1 MKDLITQAVVLLFV
15 ALLVVASKDVKAER
29 DDNLT
34 KLIEQLEWEQE
45 VETFA
50 VSEQEPIEY
59 ELIYEDTLVK
69 EYYFEGETIRIYES
83 NWHFN
88 RI

>member
-34 KLIEQLEWEQE
+34 KLIEQLEREQE

-50 VSEQEPIEY
+50 VSEQEPIKY

-83 NWHFN
+83 P
-88 RI
+88 

>member
-34 KLIEQLEWEQE
+34 KLIKQLEREQE

-59 ELIYEDTLVK
+59 EIIYEDTLVK

-83 NWHFN
+83 P
-88 RI
+88 

>member
-34 KLIEQLEWEQE
+34 KLIEQLEREQE

-83 NWHFN
+83 P
-88 RI
+88 

>member
-1 MKDLITQAVVLLFV
+1 MKDLITQAVVLLFI

-34 KLIEQLEWEQE
+34 KLIEQLEREQE

-50 VSEQEPIEY
+50 VPEQEPIEY
-59 ELIYEDTLVK
+59 EIIYEDTLVK

-83 NWHFN
+83 P
-88 RI
+88 

>member
-29 DDNLT
+29 DGNLT
-34 KLIEQLEWEQE
+34 KLIEQLEREQE

-83 NWHFN
+83 P
-88 RI
+88 

>member
-1 MKDLITQAVVLLFV
+1 MKELMIQAVVLFAI
-15 ALLVVASKDVKAER
+15 ALLVVASKEAKAER
-29 DDNLT
+29 DDDLT
-34 KLIEQLEWEQE
+34 KLIERLEREQE

-50 VSEQEPIEY
+50 VPEQEPIEY

-83 NWHFN
+83 P
-88 RI
+88 

>member
-34 KLIEQLEWEQE
+34 KLIEQLEREQE

-50 VSEQEPIEY
+50 VPEQEPIEY

-69 EYYFEGETIRIYES
+69 EYYLEGETIRIYES
-83 NWHFN
+83 P
-88 RI
+88 

>member
-34 KLIEQLEWEQE
+34 KLIEQLEREQE

-50 VSEQEPIEY
+50 VPEQEPIEY
-59 ELIYEDTLVK
+59 EIIYEDTLVK
-69 EYYFEGETIRIYES
+69 EYYFEGETLRIYES
-83 NWHFN
+83 P
-88 RI
+88 

>member
-34 KLIEQLEWEQE
+34 KLIEQLEREQE

-50 VSEQEPIEY
+50 VPEQEPIEY

-83 NWHFN
+83 P
-88 RI
+88 

>member
-1 MKDLITQAVVLLFV
+1 MKDLITQAVVLLFI

-34 KLIEQLEWEQE
+34 KLIEQLEREQE

-50 VSEQEPIEY
+50 VP
-59 ELIYEDTLVK
+59 DV
-69 EYYFEGETIRIYES
+69 
-83 NWHFN
+83 
-88 RI
+88 

>member
-1 MKDLITQAVVLLFV
+1 MKDLITQAVVLLFI

-34 KLIEQLEWEQE
+34 KLIEQLEREQE

-50 VSEQEPIEY
+50 VPEQEPIEY
-59 ELIYEDTLVK
+59 EIIYEDTLVK

-83 NWHFN
+83 L
-88 RI
+88 

>member
-1 MKDLITQAVVLLFV
+1 MKDLITQAVVLLFI

-34 KLIEQLEWEQE
+34 KLIEQLEREQE

-50 VSEQEPIEY
+50 VPEQEPIEY

-83 NWHFN
+83 N
-88 RI
+88 